1 MGAFRALKSLFLPR
15 FYMSNASVTQYYDNY
30 VERQRTTG
38 VNLRHQLIL
47 QLALEEGL
55 RDAARVLEIGCGIGT
70 VTGLLARAAPN
81 ARILASDLS
90 PASIATA
97 RDTYVDLPNVE
108 WNVINVVSDQI
119 AGMFD
124 MIILPDVLEHIPEEH
139 HAALFV
145 RLRSILAPNGRVVI
159 HSPDPYYS
167 DWLRLNRPELLQ
179 VIDLALHLPKLVER
193 IDAAGLTLVR
203 FKRYSIWSVAPDYMA
218 LTITHPPVAGDFRER
233 DRPRMGFWR
242 KVRAHFARRS

>member
-1 MGAFRALKSLFLPR
+1 
-15 FYMSNASVTQYYDNY
+15 MSDTSVTNYYDNY

-38 VNLRHQLIL
+38 VNLRHQFIL
-47 QLALEEGL
+47 ELAVDEGL
-55 RDAARVLEIGCGIGT
+55 KGVQRVLEIGCGIGT
-70 VTGLLARAAPN
+70 VTGLIARAAPN

-97 RDTYVDLPNVE
+97 RATYADLPNVE
-108 WNVINVVSDQI
+108 WKVINVVTDPI
-119 AGMFD
+119 DGMFD

-167 DWLRLNRPELLQ
+167 DWLRVNRPELLQ
-179 VIDLALHLPKLVER
+179 VIDLALHLPDLFKR
-193 IDAAGLTLVR
+193 IHAAGLSLVR

-218 LTITHPPVAGDFRER
+218 LTLLHPPVSDDFRER
-233 DRPRMGFWR
+233 DRPRPGLWR
-242 KVRAHFARRS
+242 MVLARMARRSR